1 MRRWAKRTRRTRR
14 SWAPGWGRA
23 CAFCRGAISDSHFFE
38 RDRIGRLVAAL
49 EATGRQ
55 LGIGIG
61 EDAAV
66 EVDLDSGEL
75 RGISV
80 SESLLVDTARLQRS
94 GLIRTGIVARLVGQG
109 DSLKPTEWLAR
120 TPPTAAAPASPTRE
134 MPIVEPGQ
142 NRQLAAWQLFRQASD
157 SESPAIRQQLDGYS
171 LIVFPVDN
179 GNIGL
184 EVRPAD

>member
-1 MRRWAKRTRRTRR
+1 
-14 SWAPGWGRA
+14 
-23 CAFCRGAISDSHFFE
+23 
-38 RDRIGRLVAAL
+38 
-49 EATGRQ
+49 
-55 LGIGIG
+55 
-61 EDAAV
+61 
-66 EVDLDSGEL
+66 
-75 RGISV
+75 
-80 SESLLVDTARLQRS
+80 
-94 GLIRTGIVARLVGQG
+94 
-109 DSLKPTEWLAR
+109 
-120 TPPTAAAPASPTRE
+120 